1 MKVEEV
7 EVGDL
12 VDFRFASMPYAPGI
26 VISIKALTIFDDT
39 IEPAHAEVLWS
50 DGDIGSTMVAMLR
63 VLRKGK
69 KVKPMQGVV

>member
-1 MKVEEV
+1 MKV

-12 VDFRFASMPYAPGI
+12 VDFAFASMPYAPGI
-26 VISIKALTIFDDT
+26 VVSIKGVTVEDCHIGLA
-39 IEPAHAEVLWS
+39 AEVLWS
-50 DGDIGSTMVAMLR
+50 DGDIGSTQVGMLR